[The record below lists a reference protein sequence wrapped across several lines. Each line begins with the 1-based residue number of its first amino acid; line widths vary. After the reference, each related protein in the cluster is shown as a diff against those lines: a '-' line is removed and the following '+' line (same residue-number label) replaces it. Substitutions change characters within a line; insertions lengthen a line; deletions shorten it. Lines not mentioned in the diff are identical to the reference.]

1 MANTWSRGRMSKN
14 VNNDRYVS
22 KHSQTYEWLSP
33 ALQPRATLLKFS
45 RPFLPST
52 PSAGSCHALFSRLS
66 FVLRIIASNCSKLGL
81 VWFILR
87 SGGIELIYIRG
98 RGSEGMSRRQNF
110 KFLNARNAVVCI
122 LVDCY
127 HCITDSVTPRRQ
139 PKKSLFKNNL
149 TKKKEFKRTK

>member
-52 PSAGSCHALFSRLS
+52 PSAGSCQALFSRLS

-98 RGSEGMSRRQNF
+98 RGQRECLAGKISSFWTLETLSFAFWWTVTIALQIPSLQEGSRR
-110 KFLNARNAVVCI
+110 RVC
-122 LVDCY
+122 LK
-127 HCITDSVTPRRQ
+127 TT
-139 PKKSLFKNNL
+139 
-149 TKKKEFKRTK
+149 